1 MSGYNI
7 RQFNNDMK
15 QLGGMID
22 NFYNSN
28 GGANNMSNNNMSNN
42 NMSNNN
48 MSNNNMSN
56 NNMSNNNMS
65 GGKNY
70 NKSKSNVK
78 NKSPKDKSPKDK
90 SPKDK
95 SPKDKSPKDKSPK
108 DKSPKDKSPK
118 DKSPKEKLVKN
129 ESIRRFKVITV
140 DGNPYPF
147 YRPYKGAEPKDAA
160 KKAGKRICDKLYDN
174 KGKNC
179 KLASFELKETTRGS
193 QKRVYGPYVGE
204 FKKLA
209 TPRKLKFKGK
219 PEFVQTHRFVVKLKK

>member
-1 MSGYNI
+1 
-7 RQFNNDMK
+7 
-15 QLGGMID
+15 
-22 NFYNSN
+22 
-28 GGANNMSNNNMSNN
+28 MSNNNMSD
-42 NMSNNN
+42 
-48 MSNNNMSN
+48 
-56 NNMSNNNMS
+56 NMS

-70 NKSKSNVK
+70 NKSKSNIK
-78 NKSPKDKSPKDK
+78 NKSPKDKSPNKDK
-90 SPKDK
+90 SL
-95 SPKDKSPKDKSPK
+95 KDKSPKDKSPK

>member
-1 MSGYNI
+1 MK
-7 RQFNNDMK
+7 QFNDDMS

-28 GGANNMSNNNMSNN
+28 GAANNMSNNNMPD
-42 NMSNNN
+42 NMSD
-48 MSNNNMSN
+48 
-56 NNMSNNNMS
+56 NMS

-70 NKSKSNVK
+70 NKSKSNIK
-78 NKSPKDKSPKDK
+78 NKYPKDKSPNKDK
-90 SPKDK
+90 SL
-95 SPKDKSPKDKSPK
+95 KDKSPK

-204 FKKLA
+204 FEKLA

>member
-1 MSGYNI
+1 MTGYTLS
-7 RQFNNDMK
+7 QFNKDMS

-28 GGANNMSNNNMSNN
+28 GGANNMSGDNSD
-42 NMSNNN
+42 
-48 MSNNNMSN
+48 
-56 NNMSNNNMS
+56 NMS
-65 GGKNY
+65 GNMSDDNMSGNMYDDNMLGGKNDNKLKSNIK
-70 NKSKSNVK
+70 NKSSK

-90 SPKDK
+90 TPKNK
-95 SPKDKSPKDKSPK
+95 SPKN
-108 DKSPKDKSPK
+108 
-118 DKSPKEKLVKN
+118 KLVIDVSMN
-129 ESIRRFKVITV
+129 RPIIRRFKVITV

-193 QKRVYGPYVGE
+193 QKRVYGPYIGE
-204 FKKLA
+204 FEKLA

>member
-48 MSNNNMSN
+48 MSNNNMSD
-56 NNMSNNNMS
+56 NMS

-70 NKSKSNVK
+70 NKSKSNIK
-78 NKSPKDKSPKDK
+78 NKSPKDKSPNKDKSPKDK

-95 SPKDKSPKDKSPK
+95 SLKDKSPK

>member
-1 MSGYNI
+1 MTGYTLS
-7 RQFNNDMK
+7 QFNKDMS

-28 GGANNMSNNNMSNN
+28 GGANNMCGDNSD
-42 NMSNNN
+42 
-48 MSNNNMSN
+48 
-56 NNMSNNNMS
+56 NMS
-65 GGKNY
+65 GNMSDDNMSGNMYDDNMLGGKNDNKLKSNIK
-70 NKSKSNVK
+70 NKSSK

-95 SPKDKSPKDKSPK
+95 TPKNKSPKN
-108 DKSPKDKSPK
+108 
-118 DKSPKEKLVKN
+118 KLVIDVSMN
-129 ESIRRFKVITV
+129 RPIIRRFKVITV

-193 QKRVYGPYVGE
+193 QKRVYGPYIGE
-204 FKKLA
+204 FEKLA

>member
-1 MSGYNI
+1 MK
-7 RQFNNDMK
+7 QFNDDMS

-22 NFYNSN
+22 NFYNRN
-28 GGANNMSNNNMSNN
+28 GEANNMSNNNMPD
-42 NMSNNN
+42 NMSD
-48 MSNNNMSN
+48 
-56 NNMSNNNMS
+56 NMS

-70 NKSKSNVK
+70 NKSKSNIK
-78 NKSPKDKSPKDK
+78 N
-90 SPKDK
+90 
-95 SPKDKSPKDKSPK
+95 
-108 DKSPKDKSPK
+108 KSPKDKSPK

-204 FKKLA
+204 FEKLA